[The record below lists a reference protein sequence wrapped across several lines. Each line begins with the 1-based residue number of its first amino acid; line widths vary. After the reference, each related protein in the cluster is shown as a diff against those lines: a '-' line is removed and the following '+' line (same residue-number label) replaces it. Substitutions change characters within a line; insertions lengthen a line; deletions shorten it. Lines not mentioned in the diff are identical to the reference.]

1 MTLEEML
8 AQFLAK
14 STYDEDEKGVVL
26 TYFRSTL
33 DTYKWLN
40 DNKDKSSKALASL
53 LVTLPSVLTTLN
65 GLWGF
70 YSDDELTSML

>member
-14 STYDEDEKGVVL
+14 STHDEDEKGVAL

-40 DNKDKSSKALASL
+40 DNKDKSSKSLASL
-53 LVTLPSVLTTLN
+53 LVTLPSVLTSLN